1 MSGSPWFEDLN
12 VGDEFNN
19 VPEVTITE
27 AHLAAH
33 QMAFGDR
40 LALPLSWPLSKSY
53 KLAYAA
59 CKFLLSGKYS
69 NQIKYNS
76 LSGCSETFF
85 TGD

>member
-33 QMAFGDR
+33 QMAFGIVWR
-40 LALPLSWPLSKSY
+40 CL
-53 KLAYAA
+53 
-59 CKFLLSGKYS
+59 
-69 NQIKYNS
+69 
-76 LSGCSETFF
+76 
-85 TGD
+85 